1 MRIGFENIL
10 VLAHAMGRTLVMPP
24 RRQIAH
30 GIQSDTSG
38 GNAVSFSD
46 FYDIE
51 AISAKQI
58 GLNII
63 TMEQFLDRE
72 GLKGYLKSNKTG
84 HILYPPNSQSK
95 WDNQRLQPLWD
106 YIRNV
111 SKIFPWDPM
120 QGVLVFPSSGTDEQ
134 HIYSM
139 MGDVLVEK
147 DGRRFPHYR

>member
-1 MRIGFENIL
+1 ML
-10 VLAHAMGRTLVMPP
+10 VLAHAMGRTLVIPP
-24 RRQIAH
+24 RRQTAH
-30 GIQSDTSG
+30 EIKSDTFG
-38 GNAVSFSD
+38 GMSFSD

-51 AISAKQI
+51 AISAKQS

-63 TMEQFLDRE
+63 TMEHFLERE
-72 GLKGYLKSNKTG
+72 AVKGNLRSNSAG
-84 HILYPPNSQSK
+84 QILYPPNNQIK

-111 SKIFPWDPM
+111 TKIFPWNPM
-120 QGVLVFPSSGTDEQ
+120 HGVLAFPSSGTDEQ